1 MIMEKS
7 QMKNLKLNYHL
18 LEGCN
23 YGCKFCFARYADKT
37 RQNRKVMET
46 VVQKTA
52 ECGFFSGINFAGGEP
67 FLVQELAN
75 LIRLAK
81 QKGLYTSVITNGS
94 FLTKEKLDEV
104 LPFLDCIG
112 ISFHSIFD
120 ETKVNVGAC
129 TENKKFITNE
139 SLQEI
144 CNYIHKTSNCKIKI
158 NTVVNYFNKDESIA
172 PFIKNLSVDRWKIL
186 RCQSFGGNR
195 NMLVSDSEWNDFC
208 KTNGGLPN
216 TVFENNMKDTYIM
229 VDPAGN
235 LLKENLVGNG
245 YQTIGSV
252 LAQDMES
259 LLLQH
264 PLHVHEYLI
273 RNSA

>member
-1 MIMEKS
+1 MEKS

-46 VVQKTA
+46 VVQKAA

-75 LIRLAK
+75 LIRFEK
-81 QKGLYTSVITNGS
+81 QKGLSTSVIPNGS
-94 FLTKEKLDEV
+94 FLTKQKLDEV

-112 ISFHSIFD
+112 ISFHSVFD
-120 ETKVNVGAC
+120 ETKINVGAC
-129 TENKKFITNE
+129 TKNKKFLTNE

-144 CNYIHKTSNCKIKI
+144 CDYIRKTSNCKIKI
-158 NTVVNYFNKDESIA
+158 NTIVNSCNKKESIA
-172 PFIKNLSVDRWKIL
+172 PFIKNLSIDRWKIL
-186 RCQSFGGNR
+186 RSQSFGYDR

-208 KTNGGLPN
+208 KTNEGLPN

-229 VDPAGN
+229 VDSVGN
-235 LLKENLVGNG
+235 LLKENLDGNG
-245 YQTIGSV
+245 NQIIGSV
-252 LAQDMES
+252 LALDMES
-259 LLLQH
+259 LLLKH
-264 PLHVHEYLI
+264 PLHVHEYSMKY
-273 RNSA
+273 SA